1 MKSSKKVLAFALAAA
16 MVVTAVPATNAQAA
30 STAKLSAKKATVYSA
45 GYKTVTV
52 TTPKSWKSVKVT
64 ATSNKKS
71 VATVKK
77 TAAKKIKVTGVKPGT
92 AKVTVKV
99 TYKTSTKKS
108 AKAKTKKL
116 TYTLKVA
123 KVGVALSGDSVVA
136 VGSTTKLTN
145 TKKNSSRAKITY
157 TSSDDSIA
165 TVAADGTVT
174 GVKAGKVTIKAKIT
188 VGKDSAET
196 TKDVEVKKFILNS
209 VTQSKLRELTVD
221 VAGDTKALKATDF
234 TVVNPKTN
242 VKYPVSKIAVDSKNT
257 TKVTLTMF
265 ADLSDAA
272 DYDVTL
278 DGITKSFKATDGKV
292 ASISVDPLTI
302 PYATEKE
309 IKLVSKDAN
318 GVIVKELPYGKA
330 DSSYTFTIN
339 TNGNGYTSGSNLYLN
354 KAGDTAVAEI
364 SYKSGKYDKDG
375 KPVDN
380 IAAQKVT
387 ITAVDQSAVS
397 EFAVKIDKTGKS
409 FDKAKDTNKIAVE
422 DTTRTTAYFKIKD
435 ADGKEVSDSV
445 YNKYT
450 VESSDKSVL
459 MLDSNTIT
467 VDSNKTRS
475 VVLKGVKVGTAYLL
489 FKDRDNKIVGSVAI
503 DVVAKREVASITL
516 DKNYLTISNTANT
529 TRTVKAT
536 LKDQYGDDWTLGT
549 DYIQPE
555 YKDSSNGERLASI
568 SATGNK
574 VTVNVASAKIGT
586 YNYYI
591 QYWKDGKNPVSQVL
605 TIVVSEPTDKN
616 DISKIDSYRVSFD
629 NETVDTTVKEGNLD
643 QTADTA
649 DIKANLIGVAG
660 GVDKTVVSDNSVI
673 YTVKKADGTVIFG
686 YEGNEAA
693 PTTGTVKTNAAIQV
707 DTNTV
712 SSQTDLAGVT
722 GSTLNISVVSD
733 GGIGYKEKNLGA
745 GSYTVIARYA
755 GKVYTSNFVISD
767 NQGKASVTFTPEY
780 SSSNVLQFGSSATVK
795 QALEKAIQ
803 EVDYNGYKINSS
815 ALASN
820 IVKVEGTIN
829 NVPGKVNVDITNDTI
844 ARQNNFTVTKLVVKV
859 KVPDTNVYTDVEVDL
874 PNTVITIQ

>member
-1 MKSSKKVLAFALAAA
+1 MSLICLLCVNCVLL
-16 MVVTAVPATNAQAA
+16 VVLILHQTFFTNPVFP
-30 STAKLSAKKATVYSA
+30 TL
-45 GYKTVTV
+45 
-52 TTPKSWKSVKVT
+52 PR
-64 ATSNKKS
+64 
-71 VATVKK
+71 
-77 TAAKKIKVTGVKPGT
+77 KIPSIFP
-92 AKVTVKV
+92 VKV
-99 TYKTSTKKS
+99 TYKTSTKKN

-174 GVKAGKVTIKAKIT
+174 GVKAGKATITAKIT

-397 EFAVKIDKTGKS
+397 EFAVKIDKAGKS
-409 FDKAKDTNKIAVE
+409 FDKAKDSNKIAVE

-459 MLDSNTIT
+459 MLNSNTIT

-475 VVLKGVKVGTAYLL
+475 VVLKGVKAGTAYLL

-529 TRTVKAT
+529 ERTVKAT
-536 LKDQYGDDWTLGT
+536 LKDQYGDDWTLTSGT
-549 DYIQPE
+549 DYIKPE
-555 YKDSSNGERLASI
+555 YKDSSNGEKLTNI
-568 SATGNK
+568 SAAGNK
-574 VTVNVASAKIGT
+574 VTVDVAGAKIGT

-605 TIVVSEPTDKN
+605 TIVVSEPTDKA
-616 DISKIDSYRVSFD
+616 DSSKIDSYRVSFD

-643 QTADTA
+643 KTSDQA
-649 DIKANLIGVAG
+649 DIKASLIGVAG
-660 GVDKTVVSDNSVI
+660 GVDKTVVNSGVI

-686 YEGNEAA
+686 YEGNEAVPNPRTA
-693 PTTGTVKTNAAIQV
+693 TVKTNAAINIDGV
-707 DTNTV
+707 PAT
-712 SSQTDLAGVT
+712 SSLSSVT
-722 GSTLNISVVSD
+722 GKDLNISVVS
-733 GGIGYKEKNLGA
+733 GGAYKTKSLGA
-745 GSYTVIARYA
+745 GSYTVIARYN

-829 NVPGKVNVDITNDTI
+829 NIPGKVNVDITNDTI

-859 KVPDTNVYTDVEVDL
+859 QVPDTNVSTDVEVDL

>member
-1 MKSSKKVLAFALAAA
+1 MLLVEVILPQTLFINPLF
-16 MVVTAVPATNAQAA
+16 PI
-30 STAKLSAKKATVYSA
+30 L
-45 GYKTVTV
+45 
-52 TTPKSWKSVKVT
+52 PR
-64 ATSNKKS
+64 
-71 VATVKK
+71 
-77 TAAKKIKVTGVKPGT
+77 KIPCIFP
-92 AKVTVKV
+92 VKV

-108 AKAKTKKL
+108 AKTKTKKL
-116 TYTLKVA
+116 TYTMKVA
-123 KVGVALSGDSVVA
+123 KASVALSGDSAVA
-136 VGSTTKLTN
+136 VGSTTKLTT
-145 TKKNSSRAKITY
+145 TKKASSRAKITY
-157 TSSDDSIA
+157 TSSDETIA
-165 TVAADGTVT
+165 TVSEDGTVK
-174 GVKAGKVTIKAKIT
+174 GVKAGKATIKATLTI
-188 VGKDSAET
+188 GKDTATATQE
-196 TKDVEVKKFILNS
+196 VEVKKFILNS

-397 EFAVKIDKTGKS
+397 EFAVKIDKPGKS
-409 FDKAKDTNKIAVE
+409 FDKAKDSNKIAVE

-555 YKDSSNGERLASI
+555 YKDSSNGEKLANI
-568 SATGNK
+568 TVTGNK
-574 VTVNVASAKIGT
+574 VTVDVAAAKIGT

-605 TIVVSEPTDKN
+605 TIVVSEPTDKA
-616 DISKIDSYRVSFD
+616 DSSKIDSYRVSFD

-643 QTADTA
+643 KTSDQA
-649 DIKANLIGVAG
+649 DIKANLIGLAG
-660 GVDKTVVSDNSVI
+660 GVDKTVVNSGVI

-686 YEGNEAA
+686 YEGNEAVPNPRTA
-693 PTTGTVKTNAAIQV
+693 TVKTNAAINV
-707 DTNTV
+707 D
-712 SSQTDLAGVT
+712 GVT
-722 GSTLNISVVSD
+722 ATSSLSSVTGKDLNISVVS
-733 GGIGYKEKNLGA
+733 GGAYKTKSLGA
-745 GSYTVIARYA
+745 GSYTVIARYN

-780 SSSNVLQFGSSATVK
+780 SSSNVLQFGAPATVI

-829 NVPGKVNVDITNDTI
+829 NVPGKVNVDITNETI

-859 KVPDTNVYTDVEVDL
+859 QVPDTNVYTDVEVDL

>member
-1 MKSSKKVLAFALAAA
+1 M
-16 MVVTAVPATNAQAA
+16 
-30 STAKLSAKKATVYSA
+30 
-45 GYKTVTV
+45 
-52 TTPKSWKSVKVT
+52 
-64 ATSNKKS
+64 
-71 VATVKK
+71 
-77 TAAKKIKVTGVKPGT
+77 
-92 AKVTVKV
+92 
-99 TYKTSTKKS
+99 
-108 AKAKTKKL
+108 
-116 TYTLKVA
+116 KVA

-136 VGSTTKLTN
+136 IGSTTKLTN

-174 GVKAGKVTIKAKIT
+174 GVKAGKVTITAKIT

-397 EFAVKIDKTGKS
+397 EFAVKIDKPGKS
-409 FDKAKDTNKIAVE
+409 FDKAKDSNKIAVE

-549 DYIQPE
+549 DYIKPE
-555 YKDSSNGERLASI
+555 YKDSSNGEKLTNI
-568 SATGNK
+568 TVTGNK
-574 VTVNVASAKIGT
+574 VTVDVAAAKIGT

-605 TIVVSEPTDKN
+605 TIVVSEPTDKA
-616 DISKIDSYRVSFD
+616 DSSKIDSYRVSFD

-643 QTADTA
+643 KTSDQA
-649 DIKANLIGVAG
+649 DIKANLIGLAG
-660 GVDKTVVSDNSVI
+660 GVDKTVVNSGVI

-686 YEGNEAA
+686 YEGNEAVPNPRTA
-693 PTTGTVKTNAAIQV
+693 TVKTNAAINV
-707 DTNTV
+707 DGVSATSSLSTV
-712 SSQTDLAGVT
+712 AGKD
-722 GSTLNISVVSD
+722 LNISVVS
-733 GGIGYKEKNLGA
+733 GGAYKTKSLGA
-745 GSYTVIARYA
+745 GSYTVIARYN

-859 KVPDTNVYTDVEVDL
+859 QVPDTNVSTDVEVDL

>member
-1 MKSSKKVLAFALAAA
+1 MSVFDLLLNAGTFCITYSVLYCCRNLIFYVISGSSFLSLASLLYVDYVLLVAIILPQTLF
-16 MVVTAVPATNAQAA
+16 TNPVFP
-30 STAKLSAKKATVYSA
+30 TL
-45 GYKTVTV
+45 
-52 TTPKSWKSVKVT
+52 PR
-64 ATSNKKS
+64 
-71 VATVKK
+71 
-77 TAAKKIKVTGVKPGT
+77 KIPSIFP
-92 AKVTVKV
+92 VKV

-108 AKAKTKKL
+108 AKTKTKKL
-116 TYTLKVA
+116 TYTMKVA
-123 KVGVALSGDSVVA
+123 KASVALSGDSAVA
-136 VGSTTKLTN
+136 VGSTTKLTT
-145 TKKNSSRAKITY
+145 TKKASSRAKITY
-157 TSSDDSIA
+157 TSSDETIA
-165 TVAADGTVT
+165 TVSEDGTVK
-174 GVKAGKVTIKAKIT
+174 GVKAGKATIKATLTI
-188 VGKDSAET
+188 GKDTATATQE
-196 TKDVEVKKFILNS
+196 VEVKKFILNS

-397 EFAVKIDKTGKS
+397 EFAVKIDKAGKS
-409 FDKAKDTNKIAVE
+409 FDKAKDSNKIAVE

-555 YKDSSNGERLASI
+555 YKDSSNGEKLASI

-643 QTADTA
+643 KTSDQA
-649 DIKANLIGVAG
+649 DIKASLIGVAG
-660 GVDKTVVSDNSVI
+660 GVDKTVVNSGVI

-693 PTTGTVKTNAAIQV
+693 PVTGTVKTNAAINV
-707 DTNTV
+707 D
-712 SSQTDLAGVT
+712 GVT
-722 GSTLNISVVSD
+722 ATSSLSSVTGKDLNISVVS
-733 GGIGYKEKNLGA
+733 GGAYKTKSLGA
-745 GSYTVIARYA
+745 GSYTVIARYN

-780 SSSNVLQFGSSATVK
+780 SSSNVLQFGAPATVI

-829 NVPGKVNVDITNDTI
+829 NVPGKVNVDITNETI

-859 KVPDTNVYTDVEVDL
+859 QVPDTNVYTDVEVDL

>member
-1 MKSSKKVLAFALAAA
+1 MPQTLFINPVFPTL
-16 MVVTAVPATNAQAA
+16 PR
-30 STAKLSAKKATVYSA
+30 
-45 GYKTVTV
+45 
-52 TTPKSWKSVKVT
+52 
-64 ATSNKKS
+64 
-71 VATVKK
+71 
-77 TAAKKIKVTGVKPGT
+77 KIPCVFP
-92 AKVTVKV
+92 VKV
-99 TYKTSTKKS
+99 TYKTSTKKN

-136 VGSTTKLTN
+136 IGSTTKLTN

-174 GVKAGKVTIKAKIT
+174 GVKAGKATITAKIT

-397 EFAVKIDKTGKS
+397 EFAVKIDKAGKS

-555 YKDSSNGERLASI
+555 YKDSSNGEKLASI

>member
-1 MKSSKKVLAFALAAA
+1 MCLRWSKPLIRFNRFLYVACVLLVEVILPQTLFINPVFPTL
-16 MVVTAVPATNAQAA
+16 PR
-30 STAKLSAKKATVYSA
+30 
-45 GYKTVTV
+45 
-52 TTPKSWKSVKVT
+52 
-64 ATSNKKS
+64 
-71 VATVKK
+71 
-77 TAAKKIKVTGVKPGT
+77 KIPSIFP
-92 AKVTVKV
+92 VKV
-99 TYKTSTKKS
+99 TYKTSTKKN

-116 TYTLKVA
+116 TYTLRVA

-136 VGSTTKLTN
+136 IGNTTKLTN

-174 GVKAGKVTIKAKIT
+174 GVKAGKATITAKIT

-397 EFAVKIDKTGKS
+397 EFAVKIDKSGKS
-409 FDKAKDTNKIAVE
+409 FDKAKDSNKIAVE

-529 TRTVKAT
+529 KRTVKAT

-549 DYIQPE
+549 DYIKPE
-555 YKDSSNGERLASI
+555 YKDSSNGEKLTNI
-568 SATGNK
+568 TVTGNK
-574 VTVNVASAKIGT
+574 VTVDVAAAKIGT

-605 TIVVSEPTDKN
+605 TIVVSEPTDKA
-616 DISKIDSYRVSFD
+616 DSSKIDSYRVSFD

-643 QTADTA
+643 KTSDQA
-649 DIKANLIGVAG
+649 DIKANLIGLAG
-660 GVDKTVVSDNSVI
+660 GVDKTVVNSGVI

-686 YEGNEAA
+686 YEGNEAVPNPRTA
-693 PTTGTVKTNAAIQV
+693 TVKTNAAINIDGV
-707 DTNTV
+707 PAT
-712 SSQTDLAGVT
+712 SSLSSVT
-722 GSTLNISVVSD
+722 GKDLNISVVS
-733 GGIGYKEKNLGA
+733 GGAYKTKSLGA
-745 GSYTVIARYA
+745 GSYTVIARYN

-859 KVPDTNVYTDVEVDL
+859 QVPDTNVSTDVEVDL

>member
-1 MKSSKKVLAFALAAA
+1 VLLVEVILPQTLFINPVFPIL
-16 MVVTAVPATNAQAA
+16 P
-30 STAKLSAKKATVYSA
+30 
-45 GYKTVTV
+45 
-52 TTPKSWKSVKVT
+52 WK
-64 ATSNKKS
+64 
-71 VATVKK
+71 
-77 TAAKKIKVTGVKPGT
+77 IPCIFP
-92 AKVTVKV
+92 VKV
-99 TYKTSTKKS
+99 TYKTSTKKN

-136 VGSTTKLTN
+136 IGSTTKLTN

-174 GVKAGKVTIKAKIT
+174 GVKAGKATITAKIT

-292 ASISVDPLTI
+292 TSISVDPQTI

-309 IKLVSKDAN
+309 IKLVSKAAN

-375 KPVDN
+375 KPVDD
-380 IAAQKVT
+380 IPAQKVT

-397 EFAVKIDKTGKS
+397 EFAVKIDKSGKS
-409 FDKAKDTNKIAVE
+409 FDKAKDSNKIAVE

-549 DYIQPE
+549 DYIKPE
-555 YKDSSNGERLASI
+555 YKDSSNGEKLTNI
-568 SATGNK
+568 TVTGNK
-574 VTVNVASAKIGT
+574 VTVDVAAAKIGT

-605 TIVVSEPTDKN
+605 TIVVSEPTDKA
-616 DISKIDSYRVSFD
+616 DSSKIDSYRVSFD

-643 QTADTA
+643 KTSDQA
-649 DIKANLIGVAG
+649 DIKANLIGLAG
-660 GVDKTVVSDNSVI
+660 GVDKTVVNSGVI

-686 YEGNEAA
+686 YEGNEAVPNPRTA
-693 PTTGTVKTNAAIQV
+693 TVKTNAAINIDGV
-707 DTNTV
+707 PAT
-712 SSQTDLAGVT
+712 SSLTSVT
-722 GSTLNISVVSD
+722 GKDLNISVVS
-733 GGIGYKEKNLGA
+733 GGAYKTKSLGA
-745 GSYTVIARYA
+745 GSYTVIARYN

-859 KVPDTNVYTDVEVDL
+859 QVPDTTVYTDVEVDL

>member
-30 STAKLSAKKATVYSA
+30 STAKLSAKKATVYSE

-52 TTPKSWKSVKVT
+52 KTPKSWKSVKVT

-108 AKAKTKKL
+108 AKTKTKKL
-116 TYTLKVA
+116 TYTMKVA
-123 KVGVALSGDSVVA
+123 KASVALSGDSAVA
-136 VGSTTKLTN
+136 VGSTTKLTT
-145 TKKNSSRAKITY
+145 TKKASSRAKITY
-157 TSSDDSIA
+157 TSSDETIA
-165 TVAADGTVT
+165 TVSEDGTVK
-174 GVKAGKVTIKAKIT
+174 GVKAGKATIKATLTI
-188 VGKDSAET
+188 GKDTATATQE
-196 TKDVEVKKFILNS
+196 VEVKKFILNS

-397 EFAVKIDKTGKS
+397 EFAVKIDKAGKS
-409 FDKAKDTNKIAVE
+409 FDKAKDSNKIAVE

-555 YKDSSNGERLASI
+555 YKDSSNGEKLASI

-643 QTADTA
+643 KTSDQA
-649 DIKANLIGVAG
+649 DIKASLIGVAG
-660 GVDKTVVSDNSVI
+660 GVDKTVVNSGVI

-693 PTTGTVKTNAAIQV
+693 PVTGTVKTNAAINV
-707 DTNTV
+707 D
-712 SSQTDLAGVT
+712 GVT
-722 GSTLNISVVSD
+722 ATSSLSSVTGKDLNISVVS
-733 GGIGYKEKNLGA
+733 GGAYKTKSLGA
-745 GSYTVIARYA
+745 GSYTVIARYN

-780 SSSNVLQFGSSATVK
+780 SSSNVLQFGAPATVI

-829 NVPGKVNVDITNDTI
+829 NVPGKVNVDITNETI

-859 KVPDTNVYTDVEVDL
+859 QVPDTNVYTDVEVDL

>member
-1 MKSSKKVLAFALAAA
+1 M
-16 MVVTAVPATNAQAA
+16 
-30 STAKLSAKKATVYSA
+30 
-45 GYKTVTV
+45 
-52 TTPKSWKSVKVT
+52 
-64 ATSNKKS
+64 
-71 VATVKK
+71 
-77 TAAKKIKVTGVKPGT
+77 
-92 AKVTVKV
+92 
-99 TYKTSTKKS
+99 
-108 AKAKTKKL
+108 
-116 TYTLKVA
+116 KVA
-123 KVGVALSGDSVVA
+123 KASVALSGDSAVA
-136 VGSTTKLTN
+136 VGSTTKLTT
-145 TKKNSSRAKITY
+145 TKKASSRAKITY
-157 TSSDDSIA
+157 TSSDESVA

-174 GVKAGKVTIKAKIT
+174 GVKAGKATITATLTI
-188 VGKDSAET
+188 GKDTATATQE
-196 TKDVEVKKFILNS
+196 VEVKKFILNS
-209 VTQSKLRELTVD
+209 VTQSKLRELTVT

-242 VKYPVSKIAVDSKNT
+242 VKYPVSKIAVDSKDA

-292 ASISVDPLTI
+292 ASISVSPLTI

-309 IKLVSKDAN
+309 ITLVSKDTN

-354 KAGDTAVAEI
+354 KAGDTATAEI
-364 SYKSGKYDKDG
+364 AYKSGKYDKDG
-375 KPVDN
+375 KPVDD

-397 EFAVKIDKTGKS
+397 EFAVKIDKAGKS

-422 DTTRTTAYFKIKD
+422 DTARTTAYFKIKD
-435 ADGKEVSDSV
+435 ADGKEVSDSI

-516 DKNYLTISNTANT
+516 DKNYLTISNTANS

-536 LKDQYGDDWTLGT
+536 LKDQYGDDWSLST
-549 DYIQPE
+549 DYIQAE
-555 YKDSSNGERLASI
+555 YKDSSNGEKLSGVT
-568 SATGNK
+568 ATGNK

-605 TIVVSEPTDKN
+605 TIVVSEPTDKA
-616 DISKIDSYRVSFD
+616 DVSKIDSYRVSFD

-643 QTADTA
+643 QTTDSATVNA
-649 DIKANLIGVAG
+649 ELIGVAG
-660 GVDKTVVSDNSVI
+660 GVDKTVVSDSQVI
-673 YTVKKADGTVIFG
+673 YTVKKSDGSVIFG

-712 SSQTDLAGVT
+712 GSSTDLAGVT
-722 GSTLNISVVSD
+722 GNKLKISVVSTSA
-733 GGIGYKEKNLGA
+733 IGYKAKNLGA
-745 GSYTVIARYA
+745 GSYTVIARYN

-780 SSSNVLQFGSSATVK
+780 TSSNVLQFGSSATVK

-803 EVDYNGYKINSS
+803 EVDYNGYKINSAS
-815 ALASN
+815 LASN

>member
-1 MKSSKKVLAFALAAA
+1 M
-16 MVVTAVPATNAQAA
+16 
-30 STAKLSAKKATVYSA
+30 
-45 GYKTVTV
+45 
-52 TTPKSWKSVKVT
+52 
-64 ATSNKKS
+64 
-71 VATVKK
+71 
-77 TAAKKIKVTGVKPGT
+77 
-92 AKVTVKV
+92 
-99 TYKTSTKKS
+99 
-108 AKAKTKKL
+108 
-116 TYTLKVA
+116 KVA
-123 KVGVALSGDSVVA
+123 KASVALSGDSAVA
-136 VGSTTKLTN
+136 VGSTTKLTT
-145 TKKNSSRAKITY
+145 TKKASSRAKITY
-157 TSSDDSIA
+157 TSSDETIA
-165 TVAADGTVT
+165 TVSEDGTVK
-174 GVKAGKVTIKAKIT
+174 GVKAGKATIKATLTI
-188 VGKDSAET
+188 GKDTATATQE
-196 TKDVEVKKFILNS
+196 VEVKKFILNS

-397 EFAVKIDKTGKS
+397 EFAVKIDKSGKS
-409 FDKAKDTNKIAVE
+409 FDKAKDSNKIAVE
-422 DTTRTTAYFKIKD
+422 DQTRTTAYFKIKD

-459 MLDSNTIT
+459 MLNSNTIT

-475 VVLKGVKVGTAYLL
+475 VMLKGVKVGTAYLL

-516 DKNYLTISNTANT
+516 DKNYLTISNKANSI
-529 TRTVKAT
+529 RTVKAT
-536 LKDQYGDDWTLGT
+536 LKDQYGDDWTLTSGI
-549 DYIQPE
+549 DKIQPE

-568 SATGNK
+568 SATDNK
-574 VTVNVASAKIGT
+574 VTVNVTGAKIGT

-605 TIVVSEPTDKN
+605 TIVVSEPTNKD
-616 DISKIDSYRVSFD
+616 DLSKIDSYRVSFD

-643 QTADTA
+643 KAADQA
-649 DIKANLIGVAG
+649 DIKANLIGLAG
-660 GVDKTVVSDNSVI
+660 GVDKTVVNSGVI

-686 YEGNEAA
+686 YEGNDAV
-693 PTTGTVKTNAAIQV
+693 PDPRTTDVKTNAAINV
-707 DTNTV
+707 DGV
-712 SSQTDLAGVT
+712 SASSSLSSVT
-722 GSTLNISVVSD
+722 GKDLNISVVS
-733 GGIGYKEKNLGA
+733 GGAYKTKSLGA
-745 GSYTVIARYA
+745 GSYTVIARYN

-829 NVPGKVNVDITNDTI
+829 SEPGKVNVDITNKTI
-844 ARQNNFTVTKLVVKV
+844 ARQDNFTVTKLVVKV
-859 KVPDTNVYTDVEVDL
+859 LVPDTTVYTDVEVDL

>member
-1 MKSSKKVLAFALAAA
+1 MSLASLLYVDYVLLVAIILHQLLF
-16 MVVTAVPATNAQAA
+16 
-30 STAKLSAKKATVYSA
+30 
-45 GYKTVTV
+45 
-52 TTPKSWKSVKVT
+52 TTPVFPT
-64 ATSNKKS
+64 LPQE
-71 VATVKK
+71 
-77 TAAKKIKVTGVKPGT
+77 IPPIFP
-92 AKVTVKV
+92 VKV
-99 TYKTSTKKS
+99 TYKTSTKKN

-136 VGSTTKLTN
+136 IGSTTKLTN

-174 GVKAGKVTIKAKIT
+174 GVKAGKATITAKIT

-397 EFAVKIDKTGKS
+397 EFAVKIDKAGKS

-555 YKDSSNGERLASI
+555 YKDSSNGEKLASI

-574 VTVNVASAKIGT
+574 VIVNVASAKIGT

>member
-1 MKSSKKVLAFALAAA
+1 MYLRWSKPLIRFNRFLYVACVLLVEVILPQTLFINPVFPTL
-16 MVVTAVPATNAQAA
+16 PR
-30 STAKLSAKKATVYSA
+30 
-45 GYKTVTV
+45 
-52 TTPKSWKSVKVT
+52 
-64 ATSNKKS
+64 
-71 VATVKK
+71 
-77 TAAKKIKVTGVKPGT
+77 KIPSIFP
-92 AKVTVKV
+92 VKV
-99 TYKTSTKKS
+99 TYKTSTKKN

-136 VGSTTKLTN
+136 IGSTTKLTN

-174 GVKAGKVTIKAKIT
+174 GVKAGKATITAKIT

-397 EFAVKIDKTGKS
+397 EFAVKIDKSGKS
-409 FDKAKDTNKIAVE
+409 FDKAKDSNKIAVE
-422 DTTRTTAYFKIKD
+422 DQTRTTAYFKIKD

-459 MLDSNTIT
+459 MLNSNTIT

-475 VVLKGVKVGTAYLL
+475 VMLKGVKVGTAYLL

-516 DKNYLTISNTANT
+516 DKNYLTISNKANSI
-529 TRTVKAT
+529 RTVKAT
-536 LKDQYGDDWTLGT
+536 LKDQYGDDWTLTSGI
-549 DYIQPE
+549 DKIQPE

-568 SATGNK
+568 SATDNK
-574 VTVNVASAKIGT
+574 VTVNVTGAKIGT

-605 TIVVSEPTDKN
+605 TIVVSEPTNKD
-616 DISKIDSYRVSFD
+616 DLSKIDSYRVSFD

-643 QTADTA
+643 KAADQA
-649 DIKANLIGVAG
+649 DIKANLIGLAG
-660 GVDKTVVSDNSVI
+660 GVDKTVVNSSVI

-686 YEGNEAA
+686 YEGNDAV
-693 PTTGTVKTNAAIQV
+693 PDPRTTDVKTNAAINV
-707 DTNTV
+707 DGV
-712 SSQTDLAGVT
+712 SASSSLSSVT
-722 GSTLNISVVSD
+722 GKDLNISVVS
-733 GGIGYKEKNLGA
+733 GGAYKTKSLGA
-745 GSYTVIARYA
+745 GSYTVIARYN

-829 NVPGKVNVDITNDTI
+829 SEPGKVNVDITNKTI
-844 ARQNNFTVTKLVVKV
+844 ARQDNFTVTKLVVKV
-859 KVPDTNVYTDVEVDL
+859 QVPDTTVYTDVEVDL

>member
-1 MKSSKKVLAFALAAA
+1 MILPQTLFINPVFPTL
-16 MVVTAVPATNAQAA
+16 PR
-30 STAKLSAKKATVYSA
+30 
-45 GYKTVTV
+45 
-52 TTPKSWKSVKVT
+52 
-64 ATSNKKS
+64 
-71 VATVKK
+71 
-77 TAAKKIKVTGVKPGT
+77 KIPSIFP
-92 AKVTVKV
+92 VKV
-99 TYKTSTKKS
+99 TYKTSTKKN

-136 VGSTTKLTN
+136 IGNTTKLTN

-174 GVKAGKVTIKAKIT
+174 GVKAGKATITAKIT

-397 EFAVKIDKTGKS
+397 EFAVKIDKSGKS
-409 FDKAKDTNKIAVE
+409 FDKAKDSNKIAVE

-529 TRTVKAT
+529 KRTVKAT

-549 DYIQPE
+549 DYIKPE
-555 YKDSSNGERLASI
+555 YKDSSNGEKLTNI
-568 SATGNK
+568 TVTGNK
-574 VTVNVASAKIGT
+574 VTVDVAAAKIGT

-605 TIVVSEPTDKN
+605 TIVVSEPTDKA
-616 DISKIDSYRVSFD
+616 DSSKIDSYRVSFD

-643 QTADTA
+643 KTSDQA
-649 DIKANLIGVAG
+649 DIKANLIGLAG
-660 GVDKTVVSDNSVI
+660 GVDKTVVNSGVI

-686 YEGNEAA
+686 YEGNEAVPNPRTA
-693 PTTGTVKTNAAIQV
+693 TVKTNAAINIDGV
-707 DTNTV
+707 PAT
-712 SSQTDLAGVT
+712 SSLSSVT
-722 GSTLNISVVSD
+722 GKDLNISVVS
-733 GGIGYKEKNLGA
+733 GGAYKTKSLGA
-745 GSYTVIARYA
+745 GSYTVIARYN

-859 KVPDTNVYTDVEVDL
+859 QVPDTNVSTDVEVDL

>member
-30 STAKLSAKKATVYSA
+30 STAKLSAKKATVYSE

-52 TTPKSWKSVKVT
+52 KTPKSWKSVKVT

-71 VATVKK
+71 VAKVKK

-108 AKAKTKKL
+108 AKTKTKKL

-136 VGSTTKLTN
+136 IGNTTKLTN

-174 GVKAGKVTIKAKIT
+174 GVKAGKATITAKIT
-188 VGKDSAET
+188 VGKDTAET

-397 EFAVKIDKTGKS
+397 EFAVKIDKSGKS
-409 FDKAKDTNKIAVE
+409 FDKAKDSNKIAVE
-422 DTTRTTAYFKIKD
+422 DQTRTTAYFKIKD

-459 MLDSNTIT
+459 MLNSNTIT

-475 VVLKGVKVGTAYLL
+475 VMLKGVKVGTAYLL

-516 DKNYLTISNTANT
+516 DKNYLTISNKANSI
-529 TRTVKAT
+529 RTVKAT
-536 LKDQYGDDWTLGT
+536 LKDQYGDDWTLTSGI
-549 DYIQPE
+549 DKIQPE

-568 SATGNK
+568 SATDNK
-574 VTVNVASAKIGT
+574 VTVNVTGAKIGT

-605 TIVVSEPTDKN
+605 TIVVSEPTNKD
-616 DISKIDSYRVSFD
+616 DLSKIDSYRVSFD

-643 QTADTA
+643 KAADQA
-649 DIKANLIGVAG
+649 DIKANLIGLAG
-660 GVDKTVVSDNSVI
+660 GVDKTVVNSSVI

-686 YEGNEAA
+686 YEGNDAV
-693 PTTGTVKTNAAIQV
+693 PDPRTTDVKTNAAINV
-707 DTNTV
+707 DGV
-712 SSQTDLAGVT
+712 SASSSLSSVT
-722 GSTLNISVVSD
+722 GKDLNISVVS
-733 GGIGYKEKNLGA
+733 GGAYKTKSLGA
-745 GSYTVIARYA
+745 GSYTVIARYN

-829 NVPGKVNVDITNDTI
+829 SEPGKVNVDITNKTI
-844 ARQNNFTVTKLVVKV
+844 ARQDNFTVTKLVVKV
-859 KVPDTNVYTDVEVDL
+859 QVPDTTVYTDVEVDL

>member
-1 MKSSKKVLAFALAAA
+1 MCLRWSKPLIRFNRFLYVACVLLVEVILPQTLFINPVFPTL
-16 MVVTAVPATNAQAA
+16 PR
-30 STAKLSAKKATVYSA
+30 
-45 GYKTVTV
+45 
-52 TTPKSWKSVKVT
+52 
-64 ATSNKKS
+64 
-71 VATVKK
+71 
-77 TAAKKIKVTGVKPGT
+77 KIPCVFP
-92 AKVTVKV
+92 VKV

-108 AKAKTKKL
+108 AKTKTKKL
-116 TYTLKVA
+116 TYTMKVA

-136 VGSTTKLTN
+136 IGSTTKLTN

-174 GVKAGKVTIKAKIT
+174 GVKAGKATITAKIT

-292 ASISVDPLTI
+292 TSISVDPQTI

-309 IKLVSKDAN
+309 IKLVSKAAN

-375 KPVDN
+375 KPVDD
-380 IAAQKVT
+380 IPAQKVT

-397 EFAVKIDKTGKS
+397 EFAVKIDKAHKS

-422 DTTRTTAYFKIKD
+422 DTDYVTAYFKIKD

-459 MLDSNTIT
+459 MLANNTIT

-475 VVLKGVKVGTAYLL
+475 IALKGVKVGTAYLL

-516 DKNYLTISNTANT
+516 DKNYLTISNKANT

-536 LKDQYGDDWTLGT
+536 LKDQYGNDWDLSRNGGSIAVT
-549 DYIQPE
+549 
-555 YKDSSNGERLASI
+555 YKDSSNGKTLTTAPTV
-568 SATGNK
+568 TGVSGK
-574 VTVNVASAKIGT
+574 DITVNALNAGIGT
-586 YNYYI
+586 YNYYV
-591 QYWKDGKNPVSQVL
+591 QYINKDGKNTVSQVL
-605 TIVVSEPTDKN
+605 TIVVAAPTTTGVDT
-616 DISKIDSYRVSFD
+616 YRVDF
-629 NETVDTTVKEGNLD
+629 NNATVDTTVKEGNLD
-643 QTADTA
+643 TSATTDNKNIT
-649 DIKANLIGVAG
+649 ANLYGVSG
-660 GVDKTVVSDNSVI
+660 GVDDELVSSTYNSGKKVT

-686 YEGNEAA
+686 YTGNATNPA
-693 PTTGTVKTNAAIQV
+693 TDTSATVKTNAAINV
-707 DTNTV
+707 DNQAV
-712 SSQTDLAGVT
+712 SSSTDLADVQGY
-722 GSTLNISVVSD
+722 TLNISVVS
-733 GGIGYKEKNLGA
+733 GGACKTKNLDA
-745 GSYTVIARYA
+745 GSYTVIARYD
-755 GKVYTSNFVISD
+755 GKIYTSNFVVTDS
-767 NQGKASVTFTPEY
+767 QGKASVEFTPEFTA
-780 SSSNVLQFGSSATVK
+780 SNVLKLSDGNGSVK
-795 QALEKAIQ
+795 DALVHAIK
-803 EVDYNGYKINSS
+803 EVNYNGNKLSGS
-815 ALASN
+815 ALYNA
-820 IVKVEGTIN
+820 IRKVEGTIN
-829 NVPGKVNVDITNDTI
+829 NVAGVNGDITT
-844 ARQNNFTVTKLVVKV
+844 ATFRTGQLNFTVTKLVVEIA
-859 KVPDTNVYTDVEVDL
+859 VPDTSVTTNVEVDL

>member
-1 MKSSKKVLAFALAAA
+1 MILPQTLFINPVFPIL
-16 MVVTAVPATNAQAA
+16 PR
-30 STAKLSAKKATVYSA
+30 
-45 GYKTVTV
+45 
-52 TTPKSWKSVKVT
+52 
-64 ATSNKKS
+64 
-71 VATVKK
+71 
-77 TAAKKIKVTGVKPGT
+77 KIPCIFP
-92 AKVTVKV
+92 VKV
-99 TYKTSTKKS
+99 TYKTSTKKN

-123 KVGVALSGDSVVA
+123 KVGVALSGDSAVA
-136 VGSTTKLTN
+136 IGSTTKLTN

-174 GVKAGKVTIKAKIT
+174 GVKAGKATITAKIT

-397 EFAVKIDKTGKS
+397 EFAVKIDKPGKS
-409 FDKAKDTNKIAVE
+409 FDKAKDSNKIAVE

-529 TRTVKAT
+529 KRTVKAT

-549 DYIQPE
+549 DYIKPE
-555 YKDSSNGERLASI
+555 YKDSSNGEKLTNI
-568 SATGNK
+568 TVTGNK
-574 VTVNVASAKIGT
+574 VTVDVATAKIGT

-605 TIVVSEPTDKN
+605 TIVVSEPTDKA
-616 DISKIDSYRVSFD
+616 DSSKIDSYRVSFD

-643 QTADTA
+643 KTSDQA
-649 DIKANLIGVAG
+649 DIKANLIGLAG
-660 GVDKTVVSDNSVI
+660 GVDKTVVNSGVI

-686 YEGNEAA
+686 YEGNEAVPNPRTA
-693 PTTGTVKTNAAIQV
+693 TVKTNAAINV
-707 DTNTV
+707 DGV
-712 SSQTDLAGVT
+712 SATSSLSTVT
-722 GSTLNISVVSD
+722 GKDLNISVVS
-733 GGIGYKEKNLGA
+733 GGAYKTKSLGA
-745 GSYTVIARYA
+745 GSYTVIARYN

-859 KVPDTNVYTDVEVDL
+859 QVPDTNVSTDVEVDL

>member
-1 MKSSKKVLAFALAAA
+1 MQVVSYFLSLTCLLCVACVLL
-16 MVVTAVPATNAQAA
+16 VVLILLPFIFTNPVFP
-30 STAKLSAKKATVYSA
+30 TL
-45 GYKTVTV
+45 
-52 TTPKSWKSVKVT
+52 PR
-64 ATSNKKS
+64 
-71 VATVKK
+71 
-77 TAAKKIKVTGVKPGT
+77 KIPCVFP
-92 AKVTVKV
+92 VKV
-99 TYKTSTKKS
+99 TYKTSTKKN

-136 VGSTTKLTN
+136 IGSTTKLTN

-174 GVKAGKVTIKAKIT
+174 GVKAGKATITAKIT

-397 EFAVKIDKTGKS
+397 EFAVKIDKAGKS

-555 YKDSSNGERLASI
+555 YKDSSNGEKLASI

>member
-1 MKSSKKVLAFALAAA
+1 MCLRWSKPLIRFNRFLYVACVLLVEVILPQTLFINPVFPTL
-16 MVVTAVPATNAQAA
+16 PR
-30 STAKLSAKKATVYSA
+30 
-45 GYKTVTV
+45 
-52 TTPKSWKSVKVT
+52 
-64 ATSNKKS
+64 
-71 VATVKK
+71 
-77 TAAKKIKVTGVKPGT
+77 KIPCVFP
-92 AKVTVKV
+92 VKV

-108 AKAKTKKL
+108 AKTKTKKL

-136 VGSTTKLTN
+136 IGNTTKLTN

-174 GVKAGKVTIKAKIT
+174 GVKAGKATITAKIT

-397 EFAVKIDKTGKS
+397 EFAVKIDKSGKS
-409 FDKAKDTNKIAVE
+409 FDKAKDSNKIAVE

-529 TRTVKAT
+529 KRTVKAT

-549 DYIQPE
+549 DYIKPE
-555 YKDSSNGERLASI
+555 YKDSSNGEKLTNI
-568 SATGNK
+568 TVTGNK
-574 VTVNVASAKIGT
+574 VTVDVAAAKIGT

-605 TIVVSEPTDKN
+605 TIVVSEPTDKA
-616 DISKIDSYRVSFD
+616 DSSKIDSYRVSFD

-643 QTADTA
+643 KTSDQA
-649 DIKANLIGVAG
+649 DIKANLIGLAG
-660 GVDKTVVSDNSVI
+660 GVDKTVVNSGVI

-686 YEGNEAA
+686 YEGNEAVPNPRTA
-693 PTTGTVKTNAAIQV
+693 TVKTNAAINV
-707 DTNTV
+707 DGV
-712 SSQTDLAGVT
+712 SATSSLSTVT
-722 GSTLNISVVSD
+722 GKDLNISVVS
-733 GGIGYKEKNLGA
+733 GGAYKTKSLGA
-745 GSYTVIARYA
+745 GSYTVIARYN

-859 KVPDTNVYTDVEVDL
+859 QVPDTNVSTDVEVDL

>member
-1 MKSSKKVLAFALAAA
+1 M
-16 MVVTAVPATNAQAA
+16 
-30 STAKLSAKKATVYSA
+30 
-45 GYKTVTV
+45 
-52 TTPKSWKSVKVT
+52 
-64 ATSNKKS
+64 
-71 VATVKK
+71 
-77 TAAKKIKVTGVKPGT
+77 
-92 AKVTVKV
+92 
-99 TYKTSTKKS
+99 
-108 AKAKTKKL
+108 
-116 TYTLKVA
+116 
-123 KVGVALSGDSVVA
+123 
-136 VGSTTKLTN
+136 
-145 TKKNSSRAKITY
+145 
-157 TSSDDSIA
+157 
-165 TVAADGTVT
+165 
-174 GVKAGKVTIKAKIT
+174 
-188 VGKDSAET
+188 
-196 TKDVEVKKFILNS
+196 
-209 VTQSKLRELTVD
+209 
-221 VAGDTKALKATDF
+221 
-234 TVVNPKTN
+234 
-242 VKYPVSKIAVDSKNT
+242 
-257 TKVTLTMF
+257 
-265 ADLSDAA
+265 
-272 DYDVTL
+272 
-278 DGITKSFKATDGKV
+278 
-292 ASISVDPLTI
+292 
-302 PYATEKE
+302 
-309 IKLVSKDAN
+309 
-318 GVIVKELPYGKA
+318 
-330 DSSYTFTIN
+330 
-339 TNGNGYTSGSNLYLN
+339 
-354 KAGDTAVAEI
+354 
-364 SYKSGKYDKDG
+364 
-375 KPVDN
+375 
-380 IAAQKVT
+380 
-387 ITAVDQSAVS
+387 
-397 EFAVKIDKTGKS
+397 
-409 FDKAKDTNKIAVE
+409 
-422 DTTRTTAYFKIKD
+422 
-435 ADGKEVSDSV
+435 
-445 YNKYT
+445 
-450 VESSDKSVL
+450 
-459 MLDSNTIT
+459 
-467 VDSNKTRS
+467 
-475 VVLKGVKVGTAYLL
+475 L

-555 YKDSSNGERLASI
+555 YKDSSNGEKLASI

-616 DISKIDSYRVSFD
+616 DVSKIDSYRVSFD

-829 NVPGKVNVDITNDTI
+829 NVPGKVNVDITNDII

>member
-1 MKSSKKVLAFALAAA
+1 MLLVEVILPQTLF
-16 MVVTAVPATNAQAA
+16 TNPVFP
-30 STAKLSAKKATVYSA
+30 TL
-45 GYKTVTV
+45 
-52 TTPKSWKSVKVT
+52 PR
-64 ATSNKKS
+64 
-71 VATVKK
+71 
-77 TAAKKIKVTGVKPGT
+77 KIPCVFP
-92 AKVTVKV
+92 VKV

-116 TYTLKVA
+116 TYTMKVA

-136 VGSTTKLTN
+136 IGSTTKLTN

-174 GVKAGKVTIKAKIT
+174 GVKAGKATITAKIT

-397 EFAVKIDKTGKS
+397 EFAVKIDKPGKS
-409 FDKAKDTNKIAVE
+409 FDKAKDSNKIAVE

-643 QTADTA
+643 KTSDQA
-649 DIKANLIGVAG
+649 DIKASLIGVAG
-660 GVDKTVVSDNSVI
+660 GVDKTVVNSGVI

-693 PTTGTVKTNAAIQV
+693 PVTGTVKTNAAINV
-707 DTNTV
+707 D
-712 SSQTDLAGVT
+712 GVT
-722 GSTLNISVVSD
+722 ATSSLSSVTGKDLNISVVS
-733 GGIGYKEKNLGA
+733 GGAYKTKSLGA
-745 GSYTVIARYA
+745 GSYTVIARYN

-859 KVPDTNVYTDVEVDL
+859 QVPDTNVYTDVEVDL

>member
-1 MKSSKKVLAFALAAA
+1 MCLRWSKPLIRFNRFLYVACVLLVEVILPQTLF
-16 MVVTAVPATNAQAA
+16 TNPVFPI
-30 STAKLSAKKATVYSA
+30 L
-45 GYKTVTV
+45 
-52 TTPKSWKSVKVT
+52 PR
-64 ATSNKKS
+64 
-71 VATVKK
+71 
-77 TAAKKIKVTGVKPGT
+77 KIPCVFP
-92 AKVTVKV
+92 VKV
-99 TYKTSTKKS
+99 TYKTSTKKN

-136 VGSTTKLTN
+136 IGSTTKLTN

-397 EFAVKIDKTGKS
+397 EFAVKIDKSGKS
-409 FDKAKDTNKIAVE
+409 FDKAKDSNKIAVE

-529 TRTVKAT
+529 KRTVKAT

-549 DYIQPE
+549 DYIKPE
-555 YKDSSNGERLASI
+555 YKDSSNGEKLTNI
-568 SATGNK
+568 TVTGNK
-574 VTVNVASAKIGT
+574 VTVDVAAAKIGT

-605 TIVVSEPTDKN
+605 TIVVSEPTDKA
-616 DISKIDSYRVSFD
+616 DSSKIDSYRVSFD

-643 QTADTA
+643 KTSDQA
-649 DIKANLIGVAG
+649 DIKANLIGLAG
-660 GVDKTVVSDNSVI
+660 GVDKTVVNSGVI

-686 YEGNEAA
+686 YEGNEAVPNPRTA
-693 PTTGTVKTNAAIQV
+693 TVKTNAAINIDGV
-707 DTNTV
+707 PAT
-712 SSQTDLAGVT
+712 SSLSSVT
-722 GSTLNISVVSD
+722 GKDLNISVVS
-733 GGIGYKEKNLGA
+733 GGAYKTKSLGA
-745 GSYTVIARYA
+745 GSYTVIARYN

-859 KVPDTNVYTDVEVDL
+859 QVPDTNVSTDVEVDL

>member
-1 MKSSKKVLAFALAAA
+1 MLLVEVILPQTLF
-16 MVVTAVPATNAQAA
+16 TNPVFP
-30 STAKLSAKKATVYSA
+30 TL
-45 GYKTVTV
+45 
-52 TTPKSWKSVKVT
+52 PR
-64 ATSNKKS
+64 
-71 VATVKK
+71 
-77 TAAKKIKVTGVKPGT
+77 KIPCVFP
-92 AKVTVKV
+92 VKV
-99 TYKTSTKKS
+99 TYKTSTKKN

-116 TYTLKVA
+116 TYTMKVA
-123 KVGVALSGDSVVA
+123 KVGVALSGESVVA
-136 VGSTTKLTN
+136 IGSTTKLTN

-174 GVKAGKVTIKAKIT
+174 GVKAGKATITAKIT

-292 ASISVDPLTI
+292 TSISVDPQTI

-309 IKLVSKDAN
+309 IKLVSKAAN

-375 KPVDN
+375 KPVDD
-380 IAAQKVT
+380 IPAQKVT

-397 EFAVKIDKTGKS
+397 EFAVKIDKSGKS
-409 FDKAKDTNKIAVE
+409 FDKAKDSNKIAVE

-549 DYIQPE
+549 DYIKPE
-555 YKDSSNGERLASI
+555 YKDSSNGEKLTNI
-568 SATGNK
+568 TVTGNK
-574 VTVNVASAKIGT
+574 VTVDVAAAKIGT

-605 TIVVSEPTDKN
+605 TIVVSEPTDKA
-616 DISKIDSYRVSFD
+616 DSSKIDSYRVSFD

-643 QTADTA
+643 KTSDQA
-649 DIKANLIGVAG
+649 DIKANLIGLAG
-660 GVDKTVVSDNSVI
+660 GVDKTVVNSGVI

-686 YEGNEAA
+686 YEGNEAVPNPRTA
-693 PTTGTVKTNAAIQV
+693 TVKTNAAINIDGV
-707 DTNTV
+707 PAT
-712 SSQTDLAGVT
+712 SSLTSVT
-722 GSTLNISVVSD
+722 GKDLNISVVS
-733 GGIGYKEKNLGA
+733 GGAYKTKSLGA
-745 GSYTVIARYA
+745 GSYTVIARYN

-859 KVPDTNVYTDVEVDL
+859 QVPDTTVYTDVEVDL

>member
-1 MKSSKKVLAFALAAA
+1 M
-16 MVVTAVPATNAQAA
+16 
-30 STAKLSAKKATVYSA
+30 
-45 GYKTVTV
+45 
-52 TTPKSWKSVKVT
+52 
-64 ATSNKKS
+64 
-71 VATVKK
+71 
-77 TAAKKIKVTGVKPGT
+77 
-92 AKVTVKV
+92 
-99 TYKTSTKKS
+99 
-108 AKAKTKKL
+108 
-116 TYTLKVA
+116 KVA

-136 VGSTTKLTN
+136 IGSTTKLTN

-174 GVKAGKVTIKAKIT
+174 GVKAGKATITAKIT
-188 VGKDSAET
+188 VGKDTAET

-397 EFAVKIDKTGKS
+397 EFAVKIDKSGKS
-409 FDKAKDTNKIAVE
+409 FDKAKDSNKIAVE
-422 DTTRTTAYFKIKD
+422 DQTRTTAYFKIKD

-459 MLDSNTIT
+459 MLNSNTIT

-475 VVLKGVKVGTAYLL
+475 VMLKGVKVGTAYLL

-516 DKNYLTISNTANT
+516 DKNYLTISNKANSI
-529 TRTVKAT
+529 RTVKAT
-536 LKDQYGDDWTLGT
+536 LKDQYGDDWTLTSGI
-549 DYIQPE
+549 DKIQPE

-568 SATGNK
+568 SATDNK
-574 VTVNVASAKIGT
+574 VTVNVTGAKIGT

-605 TIVVSEPTDKN
+605 TIVVSEPTNKD
-616 DISKIDSYRVSFD
+616 DLSKIDSYRVSFD

-643 QTADTA
+643 KAADQA
-649 DIKANLIGVAG
+649 DIKANLIGLAG
-660 GVDKTVVSDNSVI
+660 GVDKTVVNSSVI

-686 YEGNEAA
+686 YEGNDAV
-693 PTTGTVKTNAAIQV
+693 PDPRTTDVKTNAAINV
-707 DTNTV
+707 DGV
-712 SSQTDLAGVT
+712 SASSSLSSVT
-722 GSTLNISVVSD
+722 GKDLNISVVS
-733 GGIGYKEKNLGA
+733 GGAYKTKSLGA
-745 GSYTVIARYA
+745 GSYTVIARYN

-829 NVPGKVNVDITNDTI
+829 SEPGKVNVDITNKTI
-844 ARQNNFTVTKLVVKV
+844 ARQDNFTVTKLVVKV
-859 KVPDTNVYTDVEVDL
+859 QVPDTTVYTDVEVDL

>member
-1 MKSSKKVLAFALAAA
+1 MLLVALIL
-16 MVVTAVPATNAQAA
+16 PPFIFTNPVFP
-30 STAKLSAKKATVYSA
+30 TL
-45 GYKTVTV
+45 
-52 TTPKSWKSVKVT
+52 PR
-64 ATSNKKS
+64 
-71 VATVKK
+71 
-77 TAAKKIKVTGVKPGT
+77 KIPCVFP
-92 AKVTVKV
+92 VKV
-99 TYKTSTKKS
+99 TYKTSTKKN

-136 VGSTTKLTN
+136 IGSTTKLTN

-174 GVKAGKVTIKAKIT
+174 GVKAGKATITAKIT

-397 EFAVKIDKTGKS
+397 EFAVKIDKAGKS

-555 YKDSSNGERLASI
+555 YKDSSNGEKLASI

>member
-1 MKSSKKVLAFALAAA
+1 LYVACVLLVEVILPQTLFINP
-16 MVVTAVPATNAQAA
+16 VFPTVPR
-30 STAKLSAKKATVYSA
+30 
-45 GYKTVTV
+45 
-52 TTPKSWKSVKVT
+52 
-64 ATSNKKS
+64 
-71 VATVKK
+71 
-77 TAAKKIKVTGVKPGT
+77 KIPCVFP
-92 AKVTVKV
+92 VKV

-108 AKAKTKKL
+108 AKTKTKKL
-116 TYTLKVA
+116 TYTMKVA

-136 VGSTTKLTN
+136 IGSTTKLTN

-292 ASISVDPLTI
+292 TSISVDPQTI

-309 IKLVSKDAN
+309 IKLVSKAAN

-375 KPVDN
+375 KPVDD
-380 IAAQKVT
+380 IPAQKVT

-397 EFAVKIDKTGKS
+397 EFAVKIDKAHKS

-422 DTTRTTAYFKIKD
+422 DTDYVTAYFKIKD

-459 MLDSNTIT
+459 MLANNTIT

-475 VVLKGVKVGTAYLL
+475 IALKGVKVGTAYLL

-516 DKNYLTISNTANT
+516 DKNYLTISNKANT

-536 LKDQYGDDWTLGT
+536 LKDQYGNDWDLSRNGGSIAVT
-549 DYIQPE
+549 
-555 YKDSSNGERLASI
+555 YKDSSNGKTLTTAPTV
-568 SATGNK
+568 TGVSGK
-574 VTVNVASAKIGT
+574 DITVNALNAGIGT
-586 YNYYI
+586 YNYYV
-591 QYWKDGKNPVSQVL
+591 QYINKDGKNTVSQVL
-605 TIVVSEPTDKN
+605 TIVVAAPTTTGVDT
-616 DISKIDSYRVSFD
+616 YRVDF
-629 NETVDTTVKEGNLD
+629 NNATVDTTVKEGNLD
-643 QTADTA
+643 TSATTDNKNIT
-649 DIKANLIGVAG
+649 ANLYGVSG
-660 GVDKTVVSDNSVI
+660 GVDDELVSSTYNSGKKVT

-686 YEGNEAA
+686 YTGNATNPA
-693 PTTGTVKTNAAIQV
+693 TDTSATVKTNAAINV
-707 DTNTV
+707 DNQAV
-712 SSQTDLAGVT
+712 SSSTDLADVQGY
-722 GSTLNISVVSD
+722 TLNISVVS
-733 GGIGYKEKNLGA
+733 GGACKTKNLDA
-745 GSYTVIARYA
+745 GSYTVIARYD
-755 GKVYTSNFVISD
+755 GKIYTSNFVVTDS
-767 NQGKASVTFTPEY
+767 QGKASVEFTPEFTA
-780 SSSNVLQFGSSATVK
+780 SNVLKLSDGNGSVK
-795 QALEKAIQ
+795 DALVHAIK
-803 EVDYNGYKINSS
+803 EVNYNGNKLSGS
-815 ALASN
+815 ALYNA
-820 IVKVEGTIN
+820 IRKVEGTIN
-829 NVPGKVNVDITNDTI
+829 NVAGVNGDITT
-844 ARQNNFTVTKLVVKV
+844 ATFRTGQLNFTVTKLVVEIA
-859 KVPDTNVYTDVEVDL
+859 VPDTSVTTNVEVDL

>member
-1 MKSSKKVLAFALAAA
+1 MYLRWSKPLIRFNRFLYVACVLLVEVILPQTLF
-16 MVVTAVPATNAQAA
+16 TNPVFP
-30 STAKLSAKKATVYSA
+30 TL
-45 GYKTVTV
+45 
-52 TTPKSWKSVKVT
+52 PR
-64 ATSNKKS
+64 
-71 VATVKK
+71 
-77 TAAKKIKVTGVKPGT
+77 KIPCVFP
-92 AKVTVKV
+92 VKV
-99 TYKTSTKKS
+99 TYKTSTKKN

-136 VGSTTKLTN
+136 IGSTTKLTN

-174 GVKAGKVTIKAKIT
+174 GVKAGKATITAKIT

-397 EFAVKIDKTGKS
+397 EFAVKIDKAGKS
-409 FDKAKDTNKIAVE
+409 FDKAKDSNKIAVE

-555 YKDSSNGERLASI
+555 YKDSSNGEKLASI

-605 TIVVSEPTDKN
+605 TIVVSEPTDKA
-616 DISKIDSYRVSFD
+616 DVSKIDSYRVSFD

-643 QTADTA
+643 QTTDSATVNA
-649 DIKANLIGVAG
+649 ELIGVAG
-660 GVDKTVVSDNSVI
+660 GVDKTVVSDSQVI
-673 YTVKKADGTVIFG
+673 YTVKKSDGSVIFG

-712 SSQTDLAGVT
+712 GSSTDLAGVT
-722 GSTLNISVVSD
+722 GNKLKISVVSTSA
-733 GGIGYKEKNLGA
+733 IGYKAKNLGA
-745 GSYTVIARYA
+745 GSYTVIARYN

-780 SSSNVLQFGSSATVK
+780 TSSNVLQFGSSATVK

-815 ALASN
+815 SLASN

>member
-1 MKSSKKVLAFALAAA
+1 MLILHQTFF
-16 MVVTAVPATNAQAA
+16 TNPVFP
-30 STAKLSAKKATVYSA
+30 TL
-45 GYKTVTV
+45 
-52 TTPKSWKSVKVT
+52 PR
-64 ATSNKKS
+64 
-71 VATVKK
+71 
-77 TAAKKIKVTGVKPGT
+77 KIPSIFP
-92 AKVTVKV
+92 VKV

-136 VGSTTKLTN
+136 IGSTTKLTN

-174 GVKAGKVTIKAKIT
+174 GVKAGKATITAKIT

-397 EFAVKIDKTGKS
+397 EFAVKIDKAGKS
-409 FDKAKDTNKIAVE
+409 FDKAKDSNKIAVE

-459 MLDSNTIT
+459 MLNSNTIT

-475 VVLKGVKVGTAYLL
+475 VVLKGVKAGTAYLL

-529 TRTVKAT
+529 ERTVKAT
-536 LKDQYGDDWTLGT
+536 LKDQYGDDWTLTSGT
-549 DYIQPE
+549 DYIKPE
-555 YKDSSNGERLASI
+555 YKDSSNGEKLTNI
-568 SATGNK
+568 SAAGNK
-574 VTVNVASAKIGT
+574 VTVDVAGAKIGT

-605 TIVVSEPTDKN
+605 TIVVSEPTDKA
-616 DISKIDSYRVSFD
+616 DSSKIDSYRVSFD

-643 QTADTA
+643 KTSDQA
-649 DIKANLIGVAG
+649 DIKASLIGVAG
-660 GVDKTVVSDNSVI
+660 GVDKTVVNSGVI

-686 YEGNEAA
+686 YEGNEAVPNPRTA
-693 PTTGTVKTNAAIQV
+693 TVKTNAAINIDGV
-707 DTNTV
+707 PAT
-712 SSQTDLAGVT
+712 SSLSSVT
-722 GSTLNISVVSD
+722 GKDLNISVVS
-733 GGIGYKEKNLGA
+733 GGAYKTKSLGA
-745 GSYTVIARYA
+745 GSYTVIARYN

-829 NVPGKVNVDITNDTI
+829 NIPGKVNVDITNDTI

-859 KVPDTNVYTDVEVDL
+859 QVPDTNVSTDVEVDL

>member
-1 MKSSKKVLAFALAAA
+1 M
-16 MVVTAVPATNAQAA
+16 
-30 STAKLSAKKATVYSA
+30 
-45 GYKTVTV
+45 
-52 TTPKSWKSVKVT
+52 
-64 ATSNKKS
+64 
-71 VATVKK
+71 
-77 TAAKKIKVTGVKPGT
+77 
-92 AKVTVKV
+92 
-99 TYKTSTKKS
+99 
-108 AKAKTKKL
+108 
-116 TYTLKVA
+116 KVA
-123 KVGVALSGDSVVA
+123 KASVALSGNSAVA
-136 VGSTTKLTN
+136 VGSTTKLTT
-145 TKKNSSRAKITY
+145 TKKASSRAKITY
-157 TSSDDSIA
+157 TSSDETIA
-165 TVAADGTVT
+165 TVSEDGTVK
-174 GVKAGKVTIKAKIT
+174 GVKAGKATITAKLTI
-188 VGKDSAET
+188 GKDTATATQE
-196 TKDVEVKKFILNS
+196 VEVKKFILNS

-397 EFAVKIDKTGKS
+397 EFAVKIDKSGKS
-409 FDKAKDTNKIAVE
+409 FDKAKDSNKIAVE

-549 DYIQPE
+549 DYIKPE
-555 YKDSSNGERLASI
+555 YKDSSNGEKLTNI
-568 SATGNK
+568 TVTGNK
-574 VTVNVASAKIGT
+574 VTVDVAAAKIGT

-605 TIVVSEPTDKN
+605 TIVVSEPTDKA
-616 DISKIDSYRVSFD
+616 DSSKIDSYRVSFD

-643 QTADTA
+643 KTSDQA
-649 DIKANLIGVAG
+649 DIKANLIGLAG
-660 GVDKTVVSDNSVI
+660 GVDKTVVNSGVI

-686 YEGNEAA
+686 YEGNEAVPNPRTA
-693 PTTGTVKTNAAIQV
+693 TVKTNAAINV
-707 DTNTV
+707 D
-712 SSQTDLAGVT
+712 GVT
-722 GSTLNISVVSD
+722 ATSSLSSVTGKNLNISVVS
-733 GGIGYKEKNLGA
+733 GGAYKTKSLGA
-745 GSYTVIARYA
+745 GSYTVIARYN

-780 SSSNVLQFGSSATVK
+780 ASSNVLQFGAPTTVK
-795 QALEKAIQ
+795 AALQKAIQ
-803 EVDYNGYKINSS
+803 EVNYNGYKLDSS
-815 ALASN
+815 ALATA

-829 NVPGKVNVDITNDTI
+829 SEPGKVNVDITNKTI
-844 ARQNNFTVTKLVVKV
+844 ARQDNFTVTKLVVKV
-859 KVPDTNVYTDVEVDL
+859 QVPDT
-874 PNTVITIQ
+874 TV

>member
-1 MKSSKKVLAFALAAA
+1 MLPFIF
-16 MVVTAVPATNAQAA
+16 TNPVFP
-30 STAKLSAKKATVYSA
+30 TL
-45 GYKTVTV
+45 
-52 TTPKSWKSVKVT
+52 PWKIPCVF
-64 ATSNKKS
+64 
-71 VATVKK
+71 
-77 TAAKKIKVTGVKPGT
+77 P
-92 AKVTVKV
+92 VKV
-99 TYKTSTKKS
+99 TYKTSTKKN

-136 VGSTTKLTN
+136 IGSTTKLTN

-174 GVKAGKVTIKAKIT
+174 GVKAGKATITAKIT

-397 EFAVKIDKTGKS
+397 EFAVKIDKPGKS
-409 FDKAKDTNKIAVE
+409 FDKAKDSNKIAVE

-549 DYIQPE
+549 DYIKPE
-555 YKDSSNGERLASI
+555 YKDSSNGEKLTNI
-568 SATGNK
+568 TVTGNK
-574 VTVNVASAKIGT
+574 VTVDVAAAKIGT

-605 TIVVSEPTDKN
+605 TIVVSEPTDKA
-616 DISKIDSYRVSFD
+616 DSSKIDSYRVSFD

-643 QTADTA
+643 KTSDQA
-649 DIKANLIGVAG
+649 DIKANLIGLAG
-660 GVDKTVVSDNSVI
+660 GVDKTVVNSGII

-686 YEGNEAA
+686 YEGNEAVPNPRTA
-693 PTTGTVKTNAAIQV
+693 TVKTNAAINV
-707 DTNTV
+707 DGV
-712 SSQTDLAGVT
+712 SATSSLSTVT
-722 GSTLNISVVSD
+722 GKDLNISVVS
-733 GGIGYKEKNLGA
+733 GGAYKTKSLGA
-745 GSYTVIARYA
+745 GSYTVIARYN

-859 KVPDTNVYTDVEVDL
+859 QVPDTNVSTDVEVDL

>member
-1 MKSSKKVLAFALAAA
+1 MCLRWSKPLIRFNRFLYVACVLLVEVILLPFIF
-16 MVVTAVPATNAQAA
+16 TNPVFP
-30 STAKLSAKKATVYSA
+30 TL
-45 GYKTVTV
+45 
-52 TTPKSWKSVKVT
+52 PR
-64 ATSNKKS
+64 
-71 VATVKK
+71 
-77 TAAKKIKVTGVKPGT
+77 KIPCVFP
-92 AKVTVKV
+92 VKV
-99 TYKTSTKKS
+99 TYKTSTKKN

-136 VGSTTKLTN
+136 IGSTTKLTN

-174 GVKAGKVTIKAKIT
+174 GVKAGKATITAKIT

-397 EFAVKIDKTGKS
+397 EFAVKIDKAGKS
-409 FDKAKDTNKIAVE
+409 FDKAKDSNKIAVE

-459 MLDSNTIT
+459 MLNSNTIT

-475 VVLKGVKVGTAYLL
+475 VVLKGVKAGTAYLL

-529 TRTVKAT
+529 ERTVKAT
-536 LKDQYGDDWTLGT
+536 LKDQYGDDWTLTSGT
-549 DYIQPE
+549 DYIKPE
-555 YKDSSNGERLASI
+555 YKDSSNGEKLTNI
-568 SATGNK
+568 SAAGNK
-574 VTVNVASAKIGT
+574 VTVDVAGAKIGT

-605 TIVVSEPTDKN
+605 TIVVSEPTDKA
-616 DISKIDSYRVSFD
+616 DSSKIDSYRVSFD

-643 QTADTA
+643 KTSDQA
-649 DIKANLIGVAG
+649 DIKASLIGVAG
-660 GVDKTVVSDNSVI
+660 GVDKTVVNSGVI

-686 YEGNEAA
+686 YEGNEAVPNPRTA
-693 PTTGTVKTNAAIQV
+693 TVKTNAAINIDGV
-707 DTNTV
+707 PAT
-712 SSQTDLAGVT
+712 SSLSSVT
-722 GSTLNISVVSD
+722 GKDLNISVVS
-733 GGIGYKEKNLGA
+733 GGAYKTKSLGA
-745 GSYTVIARYA
+745 GSYTVIARYN

-829 NVPGKVNVDITNDTI
+829 NIPGKVNVDITNDTI

-859 KVPDTNVYTDVEVDL
+859 QVPDTNVSTDVEVDL
-874 PNTVITIQ
+874 PGASQSLCKPPN

>member
-1 MKSSKKVLAFALAAA
+1 MSLASLLYVDYVLLVAIILPQTLF
-16 MVVTAVPATNAQAA
+16 TNPVFP
-30 STAKLSAKKATVYSA
+30 TL
-45 GYKTVTV
+45 
-52 TTPKSWKSVKVT
+52 PR
-64 ATSNKKS
+64 
-71 VATVKK
+71 
-77 TAAKKIKVTGVKPGT
+77 KIPSIFP
-92 AKVTVKV
+92 VKV
-99 TYKTSTKKS
+99 TYKTSTKKN

-136 VGSTTKLTN
+136 IGSTTKLTN

-174 GVKAGKVTIKAKIT
+174 GVKAGKATITAKIT

-397 EFAVKIDKTGKS
+397 EFAVKIDKAGKS
-409 FDKAKDTNKIAVE
+409 FDKAKDSNKIAVE

-549 DYIQPE
+549 DYIKPE
-555 YKDSSNGERLASI
+555 YKDSSNGEKLTNI
-568 SATGNK
+568 TVTGNK
-574 VTVNVASAKIGT
+574 VTVDVAAAKIGT

-605 TIVVSEPTDKN
+605 TIVVSEPTDKADN
-616 DISKIDSYRVSFD
+616 SKIDSYRVSFD

-643 QTADTA
+643 QTADRA
-649 DIKANLIGVAG
+649 DIKANLIGLAG
-660 GVDKTVVSDNSVI
+660 GVDKTVVNSGVI

-707 DTNTV
+707 DTNAVT
-712 SSQTDLAGVT
+712 SQRDLAGVT
-722 GSTLNISVVSD
+722 GKDLNISVVS
-733 GGIGYKEKNLGA
+733 GGAYKTKSLGA
-745 GSYTVIARYA
+745 GSYTVIARYN

-780 SSSNVLQFGSSATVK
+780 ASSNVLQFGAPTSVK
-795 QALEKAIQ
+795 DALVKAIQ
-803 EVDYNGYKINSS
+803 EVDYNGYKLSG
-815 ALASN
+815 ATLYSN

-829 NVPGKVNVDITNDTI
+829 NVPGKVNVDITGETI

-859 KVPDTNVYTDVEVDL
+859 NVPDTGVSTDVEVDL

>member
-1 MKSSKKVLAFALAAA
+1 MSLICLLCVNCVLL
-16 MVVTAVPATNAQAA
+16 VVLILHQTFFTNPVFP
-30 STAKLSAKKATVYSA
+30 TL
-45 GYKTVTV
+45 
-52 TTPKSWKSVKVT
+52 PR
-64 ATSNKKS
+64 
-71 VATVKK
+71 
-77 TAAKKIKVTGVKPGT
+77 KIPSIFP
-92 AKVTVKV
+92 VKV

-108 AKAKTKKL
+108 AKTKTKKL

-136 VGSTTKLTN
+136 IGSTTKLTN

-174 GVKAGKVTIKAKIT
+174 GVKAGKATITAKIT

-397 EFAVKIDKTGKS
+397 EFAVKIDKAGKS
-409 FDKAKDTNKIAVE
+409 FDKAKDSNKIAVE

-459 MLDSNTIT
+459 MLNSNTIT

-475 VVLKGVKVGTAYLL
+475 VVLKGVKAGTAYLL

-529 TRTVKAT
+529 ERTVKAT
-536 LKDQYGDDWTLGT
+536 LKDQYGDDWTLTSGT
-549 DYIQPE
+549 DYIKPE
-555 YKDSSNGERLASI
+555 YKDSSNGEKLTNI
-568 SATGNK
+568 SAAGNK
-574 VTVNVASAKIGT
+574 VTVDVAGAKIGT

-605 TIVVSEPTDKN
+605 TIVVSEPTDKA
-616 DISKIDSYRVSFD
+616 DSSKIDSYRVSFD

-643 QTADTA
+643 KTSDQA
-649 DIKANLIGVAG
+649 DIKASLIGVAG
-660 GVDKTVVSDNSVI
+660 GVDKTVVNSGVI

-686 YEGNEAA
+686 YEGNEAVPNPRTA
-693 PTTGTVKTNAAIQV
+693 TVKTNAAINIDGV
-707 DTNTV
+707 PAT
-712 SSQTDLAGVT
+712 SSLSSVT
-722 GSTLNISVVSD
+722 GKDLNISVVS
-733 GGIGYKEKNLGA
+733 GGAYKTKSLGA
-745 GSYTVIARYA
+745 GSYTVIARYN

-829 NVPGKVNVDITNDTI
+829 NIPGKVNVDITNDTI

-859 KVPDTNVYTDVEVDL
+859 QVPDTNVSTDVEVDL